1 MGRSMTESELDEHI
15 KSCGVLMEQAYA
27 LNLRAD
33 AAHWMELQALA
44 IRSRTSEHV
53 ARLERE
59 RGLAPCFFHEAG
71 ERDSE
76 ALHGG

>member
-1 MGRSMTESELDEHI
+1 
-15 KSCGVLMEQAYA
+15 
-27 LNLRAD
+27 
-33 AAHWMELQALA
+33 MELQAEA